1 MKYLNEQDFVSTI
14 SSGVTLVDFYADWC
28 APCQI
33 LGKLMPHLAQKYEW
47 HAVVAKVNTDIEFTL
62 TQRYGITGLPTVVVF
77 KDGQEV
83 ERLRGLQPPE
93 NYSSVLDKWLAA

>member
-33 LGKLMPHLAQKYEW
+33 LGKLMPHLAQKYE
-47 HAVVAKVNTDIEFTL
+47 
-62 TQRYGITGLPTVVVF
+62 
-77 KDGQEV
+77 
-83 ERLRGLQPPE
+83 
-93 NYSSVLDKWLAA
+93 